1 MAKMGTINLSPPE
14 RVARAFVGFSGV
26 LLGGG
31 FLLGDAG
38 SVVVVVGEVLLIVA
52 GTYLTLTGL
61 LGRCPI
67 YRRFGH
73 ESASLK
79 SYGP

>member
-1 MAKMGTINLSPPE
+1 MRSLEPVNLSPPE
-14 RVARAFVGFSGV
+14 RVGRAFVGFLSAG
-26 LLGGG
+26 LGGG
-31 FLLGDAG
+31 FLADAG
-38 SVVVVVGEVLLIVA
+38 SVLVIGALVLLILA

-61 LGRCPI
+61 SGRCPI

>member
-1 MAKMGTINLSPPE
+1 MRLLGPVNLSPPE
-14 RVARAFVGFSGV
+14 RVGRGYVGFLSAG
-26 LLGGG
+26 LGGG
-31 FLLGDAG
+31 FLSDAG
-38 SVVVVVGEVLLIVA
+38 SVLVLGAELVLILA
-52 GTYLTLTGL
+52 GTFLALTGL

-67 YRRFGH
+67 YRRCGH